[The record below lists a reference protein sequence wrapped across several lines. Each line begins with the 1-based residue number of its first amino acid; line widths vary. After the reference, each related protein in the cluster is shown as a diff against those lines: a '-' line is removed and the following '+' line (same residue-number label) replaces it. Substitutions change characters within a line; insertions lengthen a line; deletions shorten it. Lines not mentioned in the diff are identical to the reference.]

1 MIDSFTEVYGVFGN
15 PVRHSKSPLIHN
27 FAFQYYNLNA
37 VYLAFEP
44 EGIAKSMEAVR
55 ALNIKGAS
63 ITLPFKESVME
74 HLDWIDEDAT
84 ALGAVNTVVNK
95 EGVLQ
100 GFNTDYRAAVEPL
113 NPFGI
118 QGKKVCII
126 GAGGAAQ
133 AVVYGIFKENGRLV
147 IVNRNEKKGEILA
160 EKYRADFIPLDD
172 KDGLLQIQPD
182 ILINTTPVGMTPNIS
197 DLSFPLEPL
206 KPETLVMDIIY
217 TPLKTRLLLGA
228 QSKGCPTID
237 GLAMFLHQGAHQFRL
252 WTGINPDIELMR
264 KAVLKN
270 EAL

>member
-1 MIDSFTEVYGVFGN
+1 MIDSFTQVYGVFGN
-15 PVRHSKSPLIHN
+15 PVRHSKSPVIHN
-27 FAFQYYNLNA
+27 FAFRYYNLNA

-44 EGIAKSMEAVR
+44 EGIAKSLEAIRV
-55 ALNIKGAS
+55 LNIKGAS

-74 HLDWIDEDAT
+74 HLDWIDEDA
-84 ALGAVNTVVNK
+84 AAVGAVNTVVNK
-95 EGVLQ
+95 EGRLH
-100 GFNTDYRAAVEPL
+100 GFNTDYKAAVEPL
-113 NPFGI
+113 RPFGI
-118 QGKKVCII
+118 QGKKVCIL

-133 AVVYGIFKENGRLV
+133 ALAYGISKEKGRLV
-147 IVNRNEKKGEILA
+147 IVNRNEKRGEALA
-160 EKYRADFIPLDD
+160 EKYKAEFFSLDD
-172 KDGLLQIQPD
+172 KAGLLKIQPD

-206 KPETLVMDIIY
+206 KPGTLVMDIIY

-264 KAVLKN
+264 KAVLN